1 MPSFPDDVLLDKKMK
16 FRDSKPILPT
26 SSIAKRDGSS
36 SLRRP
41 SQLVVTPKINLNH
54 SLKPRHSV
62 MLQPTE
68 SFGAEKEILATKK
81 DRLEHIQALKSKKTV
96 KRGTIA
102 ASRKSF
108 QSSSMSSSDLSD
120 GPGFDNLLDKRATS
134 IEPKILRSK
143 TGRRDSVASVE
154 PLFEPRIYANRLLG
168 RKINLK
174 DVVIMKNVNGKI
186 VSTIVPKN
194 EMEVLSSK

>member
-1 MPSFPDDVLLDKKMK
+1 
-16 FRDSKPILPT
+16 
-26 SSIAKRDGSS
+26 
-36 SLRRP
+36 
-41 SQLVVTPKINLNH
+41 
-54 SLKPRHSV
+54 

-68 SFGAEKEILATKK
+68 SFGAEKEILASKK
-81 DRLEHIQALKSKKTV
+81 ERLQHIQALKSKKTV
-96 KRGTIA
+96 KRGTVA

-120 GPGFDNLLDKRATS
+120 GPGFDNVLDKRATSIS
-134 IEPKILRSK
+134 IEPKILRSN

-154 PLFEPRIYANRLLG
+154 PLFEPRIYANRLPG

-186 VSTIVPKN
+186 VSTVVPKN
-194 EMEVLSSK
+194 